1 MIAMANQNE
10 GQYQEQTIPSAG
22 KREFFSSASDWLRE
36 KRQLAQP
43 ISEQSWQNQYD
54 RGLLWLLN
62 YDQSKEFLLTKSMKF
77 SSSH

>member
-22 KREFFSSASDWLRE
+22 QREFFSSASDWLRG

-43 ISEQSWQNQYD
+43 ISE
-54 RGLLWLLN
+54 
-62 YDQSKEFLLTKSMKF
+62 KS
-77 SSSH
+77 

>member
-22 KREFFSSASDWLRE
+22 KREFFSSVSDWLRD

-43 ISEQSWQNQYD
+43 IS
-54 RGLLWLLN
+54 
-62 YDQSKEFLLTKSMKF
+62 
-77 SSSH
+77 